1 MAYQKPADI
10 DGYVTQMAKADMRV
24 KAQLAED
31 LVLYLSDSEN
41 SIECTDLGLLIDGLI
56 PWMTGSHHK
65 IAQRALEAFT
75 ELIVRLGHDF
85 NAYTSTILPH
95 VIDRLGDSRDTVRE
109 KAQLLLH
116 KLMECRVVLP
126 QSLLDKLNVCFK
138 HKNSKVREE
147 FLQTI
152 VSTLNEYGTQSLTV
166 KVYIPPIVSLL
177 GDPSP
182 TVRDAA
188 IQTLV
193 EIYKHVGDKLRTDLK
208 KREVPPTKVA
218 VLEQKFDEARND
230 GLLLPSALLVPVSA
244 GGGAHDELDRAA
256 VVERPTRLVKRT
268 PSAATPRKP
277 LFESGLQAG
286 SGDLMLAAGAVS
298 VDVFEASFE
307 SVPQL
312 TIFSQRDMDD
322 HMKSINTLIGDKNVD
337 WEKRVDALKKIRSL
351 LLINIQG
358 SPTFVQ
364 QLKDLSIAFL
374 DILKELRSQVIRE
387 ACITLAY
394 MSKVLKSRLDQFTIY
409 ILQELINLIQ
419 NSAKVI
425 SSSGTLALKYV
436 IRYTHAPKIIPIV
449 TQNLMLSKS
458 KDIRSSLSELLM
470 LLFEEWPTKAL
481 EKHNSLLREAL
492 RKGIGDAD
500 NDARRHSRCAFWIF
514 RRHFPELADN
524 LYGSLDISTQRAL
537 ERERDNLG
545 TNGTNS
551 MSVSLRG
558 SNSSLNSVSGGVIK
572 RRQSSGLRSPATAQ
586 PPAVHATSVST
597 ENLTTVP
604 GTASGSS
611 SSSSRLQRAPSL
623 PRTYNRSNRSGIPVA
638 TTPRDSN
645 PPPQQQQQQLQPLF
659 RAGAAAGGF
668 RSVSAVD
675 TAAAQRARARAQY
688 STLARMKVT
697 SGTASLQGHYAQQ
710 ARAKKTPTSAS
721 ASSAANTVTPQQ
733 PPTPER
739 KIRSRAGVSQSQP
752 TSRSTS
758 PSSKMRDLYGGVT
771 SIYRQTTGTVP
782 KKAQSGIPRS
792 LANSRETSPTR
803 SQTQFGS
810 LRRHAYGTNSPRRP
824 PLNPG
829 RPVLAQKILQ
839 QSREA
844 ESALADA
851 LSPGDEADLA
861 CADFARLGLHRKISR
876 DESDESEASSVC
888 SERSYDSYRRGND
901 SFSWNGSRTR
911 LDSSRPAIEDIE
923 TIIQFCASSHWSE
936 RKDGLVS
943 LTQYLSEGK
952 MLTQH
957 QLQCVLDL
965 FRKMF
970 MDPHIKV
977 YALFLDTVNEL
988 ILSHSA
994 DLHDWLFILLTR
1006 LFNKLGTD
1014 LLGSMNGKIWKTLQL
1029 IYEYFPFDLQLQCVF
1044 RILVDNAQTPN
1055 VKTRQATLRFLT
1067 QLVMNYCT
1075 GPQFVVH
1082 PQNQQVMN
1090 LAIQKIIQTSLD
1102 QKSIELKSQARQC
1115 IIALYNCNPSQMTMT
1130 LGNLPKQ
1137 YQDTARAYI
1146 QHNMRRSASGND
1158 SPSSPLSSSSPKPLL
1173 SPQQGPYSL
1182 QNIASPRS
1190 RQASVEVP
1198 AESMNTEEV
1207 YKNLRK
1213 TTAEIQNYSFETKL
1227 DMNGK
1232 DSGIGSQIGDRD
1244 PHNNNVMLQSMT
1256 VLETGGG
1263 VGGLGIYGLPSNGIN
1278 GHIVGGF
1285 GGLEKDDSC
1294 NGSKTQSATTT
1305 ESNTP
1310 ENTVRL
1316 DGMDLAHKTIAQQ
1329 QQQQQQQPRFNLAEN
1344 GEVVLD
1350 KGVKENDVIKAAI
1363 LLSHE
1368 SAPEVTK
1375 QVLENLQTCI
1385 KYGSC
1390 ELPIKNFKAIMKMLL
1405 HLMESQNN
1413 DVLIAA
1419 LHTLGRI
1426 VRSGN
1431 MKACWSKFLELI
1443 LLKIIDCYKISKEVS
1458 REIDIIVV
1466 KIADVLPLD
1475 VSVNILNPVIAT
1487 GEFPANLCALKILT
1501 ELTHKQ
1507 GKGLTDNH
1515 LDSIMPNVAR
1525 LADDSQSMVRKAA
1538 VFCIV
1543 KLYVVMGEDKVKPKF
1558 SLLNASKIRLLNV
1571 YIAKSQGNGGGSGG
1585 GGNSRTGGS
1594 SATTTT
1600 AMS

>member
-56 PWMTGSHHK
+56 PWMTGSHYK

-116 KLMECRVVLP
+116 KLMECRVVQP
-126 QSLLDKLNVCFK
+126 QTLLDKLNICFK
-138 HKNSKVREE
+138 HKNGKVREE

-152 VSTLNEYGTQSLTV
+152 VSTLNEYGTQSLSV

-182 TVRDAA
+182 SVRDAA

-193 EIYKHVGDKLRTDLK
+193 EIYKHVGDKLRIDLK
-208 KREVPPTKVA
+208 KRDVPPTKVA
-218 VLEQKFDEARND
+218 TLEQKFDEARND
-230 GLLLPSALLVPVSA
+230 GLLLPSALTA
-244 GGGAHDELDRAA
+244 ATGGIGGGGHDELDRAP

-268 PSAATPRKP
+268 PSATPRKP
-277 LFESGLQAG
+277 LYETQPQGSSG
-286 SGDLMLAAGAVS
+286 GDAMLAAGSVS
-298 VDVFEASFE
+298 VEVFEASFE
-307 SVPQL
+307 NVPQL
-312 TIFSQRDMDD
+312 TIFSQRDMDE

-351 LLINIQG
+351 LILNVQA
-358 SPTFVQ
+358 SPSFVQ

-425 SSSGTLALKYV
+425 SSSGTLALKFV
-436 IRYTHAPKIIPIV
+436 LRYTHAPKIIPIL

-458 KDIRSSLSELLM
+458 KDIRSTLCEMLI

-492 RKGIGDAD
+492 KKGIGDAD
-500 NDARRHSRCAFWIF
+500 NDARRHSRCAFWLF
-514 RRHFPELADN
+514 RRHFPELADS

-545 TNGTNS
+545 SNGTAS

-558 SNSSLNSVSGGVIK
+558 SNSSLNSVSGGVIM
-572 RRQSSGLRSPATAQ
+572 
-586 PPAVHATSVST
+586 
-597 ENLTTVP
+597 
-604 GTASGSS
+604 
-611 SSSSRLQRAPSL
+611 
-623 PRTYNRSNRSGIPVA
+623 
-638 TTPRDSN
+638 
-645 PPPQQQQQQLQPLF
+645 
-659 RAGAAAGGF
+659 GAAAGGF

-710 ARAKKTPTSAS
+710 ARAKKTPTSAT
-721 ASSAANTVTPQQ
+721 AAYTATPQQ

-758 PSSKMRDLYGGVT
+758 PSSKMRDMYGGVT
-771 SIYRQTTGTVP
+771 SLYRQTGTVP
-782 KKAQSGIPRS
+782 KKPQSGIPRS

-803 SQTQFGS
+803 THTQFGS
-810 LRRHAYGTNSPRRP
+810 LRRHAYGTSSPRRP

-844 ESALADA
+844 ENALADA
-851 LSPGDEADLA
+851 LSPGDEADMT
-861 CADFARLGLHRKISR
+861 CTDFARLGIHRKISR

-911 LDSSRPAIEDIE
+911 LDSSRTVIDDIE

-936 RKDGLVS
+936 RKDGLIN
-943 LTQYLSEGK
+943 LTQYLGDGK

-988 ILSHSA
+988 ILSHSN

-1029 IYEYFPFDLQLQCVF
+1029 IYEYFPPDLQLQCVF

-1067 QLVMNYCT
+1067 QLALNYCT
-1075 GPQFVVH
+1075 ASQFVVQ

-1102 QKSIELKSQARQC
+1102 QKSMELKSQARQC
-1115 IIALYNCNPSQMTMT
+1115 IVALYNCNPSQMTLT

-1137 YQDTARAYI
+1137 YQDTARAFI
-1146 QHNMRRSASGND
+1146 QHNMRRSVSGND

-1198 AESMNTEEV
+1198 TESMNTEEV

-1213 TTAEIQNYSFETKL
+1213 TTAEIQNYSFESKL
-1227 DMNGK
+1227 DRDTNSK
-1232 DSGIGSQIGDRD
+1232 DSGISQMGET
-1244 PHNNNVMLQSMT
+1244 HMMQSMT
-1256 VLETGGG
+1256 VLETGMG
-1263 VGGLGIYGLPSNGIN
+1263 GIYGLSSNGIHN
-1278 GHIVGGF
+1278 GHIGIGL
-1285 GGLEKDDSC
+1285 GSLEKDDSC

-1316 DGMDLAHKTIAQQ
+1316 DGMEMAHKTIVQQ
-1329 QQQQQQQPRFNLAEN
+1329 QQQQQQRHQSYSFAEN
-1344 GEVVLD
+1344 GELILE

-1363 LLSHE
+1363 VLTHE
-1368 SAPEVTK
+1368 SAPDVTK

-1385 KYGSC
+1385 KHGSC
-1390 ELPIKNFKAIMKMLL
+1390 DLPIKNFKAIMKMLL

-1413 DVLIAA
+1413 DVLIAS

-1426 VRSGN
+1426 VRSAD

-1458 REIDIIVV
+1458 REIDTIVV
-1466 KIADVLPLD
+1466 KIAGVLPLD
-1475 VSVNILNPVIAT
+1475 ISINILNPVIAT

-1501 ELTHKQ
+1501 ELTQKQ
-1507 GKGLTDNH
+1507 GKDLTDNH
-1515 LDSIMPNVAR
+1515 LDSIMPNVVR

-1543 KLYVVMGEDKVKPKF
+1543 KLYIVMGEEKVKPKF

-1571 YIAKSQGNGGGSGG
+1571 YIAKALGAGGGGGGSSKG
-1585 GGNSRTGGS
+1585 TGGS
-1594 SATTTT
+1594 SGTVTTT

>member
-1 MAYQKPADI
+1 MAYQKPVDI

-75 ELIVRLGHDF
+75 ELIVRLGQDF

-116 KLMECRVVLP
+116 KLMECRVVVP
-126 QSLLDKLNVCFK
+126 QSLLDKLSICFK
-138 HKNSKVREE
+138 HKNAKVREE

-152 VSTLNEYGTQSLTV
+152 VSTLNEYGTQSLSV
-166 KVYIPPIVSLL
+166 KTYIQPIVSLL
-177 GDPSP
+177 GDPAP

-193 EIYKHVGDKLRTDLK
+193 EIYKHVGEKLRVDLK
-208 KREVPPTKVA
+208 KRDVPPTKA
-218 VLEQKFDEARND
+218 AILEQKFDETRND
-230 GLLLPSALLVPVSA
+230 GLLLPSALQA
-244 GGGAHDELDRAA
+244 ATGGGGGGHDELDRSA

-277 LFESGLQAG
+277 LFETQTAG
-286 SGDLMLAAGAVS
+286 SGDLLLAAGAVS
-298 VDVFEASFE
+298 HEVFEASFE
-307 SVPQL
+307 NVPQL
-312 TIFSQRDMDD
+312 TVFSQRDMDE
-322 HMKSINTLIGDKNVD
+322 HVKSINTLIGDKSVD

-351 LLINIQG
+351 LMINVQG
-358 SPTFVQ
+358 SPAFTQ

-394 MSKVLKSRLDQFTIY
+394 MSKVLRSRLDQFTIY

-425 SSSGTLALKYV
+425 SSAGTVALKYV
-436 IRYTHAPKIIPIV
+436 IRYTHAPKIIPIL

-458 KDIRSSLSELLM
+458 KDIRSTLCEMLS
-470 LLFEEWPTKAL
+470 LLFDEWPTKAL
-481 EKHNSLLREAL
+481 EKHSSLLREAL
-492 RKGIGDAD
+492 RKGMTDAD
-500 NDARRHSRCAFWIF
+500 NDARRHSRCAFWSF
-514 RRHFPELADN
+514 RRHFPDLADN
-524 LYGSLDISTQRAL
+524 LYGSLDISTQRTL

-558 SNSSLNSVSGGVIK
+558 SNSSLNSVS
-572 RRQSSGLRSPATAQ
+572 
-586 PPAVHATSVST
+586 
-597 ENLTTVP
+597 
-604 GTASGSS
+604 
-611 SSSSRLQRAPSL
+611 
-623 PRTYNRSNRSGIPVA
+623 
-638 TTPRDSN
+638 
-645 PPPQQQQQQLQPLF
+645 
-659 RAGAAAGGF
+659 AGAAGGF

-688 STLARMKVT
+688 STLARLKVT

-710 ARAKKTPTSAS
+710 ARAKKTPSSAS
-721 ASSAANTVTPQQ
+721 ATSYSASNNTATPQQ

-758 PSSKMRDLYGGVT
+758 PSSKLRDMYSGVT
-771 SIYRQTTGTVP
+771 SIYRQTGTVP

-803 SQTQFGS
+803 SHTQFGS
-810 LRRHAYGTNSPRRP
+810 LRRPAYGTGSPRRP

-844 ESALADA
+844 ENALADA
-851 LSPGDEADLA
+851 LSPGDEHDMP
-861 CADFARLGLHRKISR
+861 CADFARLALHRKISR

-911 LDSSRPAIEDIE
+911 LDSSRQMIDDID
-923 TIIQFCASSHWSE
+923 TIIHFCASSHWSE
-936 RKDGLVS
+936 RKDGLIN

-952 MLTQH
+952 LLTPQ

-988 ILSHSA
+988 ILSHAA
-994 DLHDWLFILLTR
+994 DLQDWLFILLTR

-1014 LLGSMNGKIWKTLQL
+1014 LLGSMHGKIWKTLQL
-1029 IYEYFPFDLQLQCVF
+1029 IYEYFPAELQLQCVF

-1055 VKTRQATLRFLT
+1055 VKTRQATLKFLS
-1067 QLVMNYCT
+1067 QLAGNYCT
-1075 GPQFVVH
+1075 ASQFVVH
-1082 PQNQQVMN
+1082 PQNQQVVN
-1090 LAIQKIIQTSLD
+1090 HAIQKIIQTSLD
-1102 QKSIELKSQARQC
+1102 QKSIELKSQARMC
-1115 IIALYNCNPSQMTMT
+1115 IVALYNCNPSQMTMT
-1130 LGNLPKQ
+1130 LANLPKQ
-1137 YQDTARAYI
+1137 FQDTAKAYI
-1146 QHNMRRSASGND
+1146 QQNMRRSNSGND

-1190 RQASVEVP
+1190 RQASVEATA

-1213 TTAEIQNYSFETKL
+1213 TTAEIQNYSFESKL
-1227 DMNGK
+1227 DRDTNSK
-1232 DSGIGSQIGDRD
+1232 DSGISQMGET
-1244 PHNNNVMLQSMT
+1244 HMMQSMT
-1256 VLETGGG
+1256 VLDGVVGHGGM
-1263 VGGLGIYGLPSNGIN
+1263 YGLASNGMN
-1278 GHIVGGF
+1278 GHIGGGM

-1316 DGMDLAHKTIAQQ
+1316 DSMDLAHKTIAQQ
-1329 QQQQQQQPRFNLAEN
+1329 QQQMHSQSSRLSYSVAEN
-1344 GEVVLD
+1344 GELVLD

-1363 LLSHE
+1363 VLTLQ
-1368 SAPEVTK
+1368 SAPETTK
-1375 QVLENLQTCI
+1375 QVLENLQVCI
-1385 KYGSC
+1385 KHGSC

-1413 DVLIAA
+1413 DVLIAS

-1426 VRSGN
+1426 VRSTE
-1431 MKACWSKFLELI
+1431 MKACWSNFLELI

-1458 REIDIIVV
+1458 REIDIIVL
-1466 KIADVLPLD
+1466 KIAGVLPLD
-1475 VSVNILNPVIAT
+1475 ISVNILNPVIAT

-1501 ELTHKQ
+1501 ELTQKQ
-1507 GKGLTDNH
+1507 GTDLTDNH
-1515 LDSIMPNVAR
+1515 LDCIMPNVAR
-1525 LADDSQSMVRKAA
+1525 LADDNQSMVRKAA

-1543 KLYVVMGEDKVKPKF
+1543 KLYIVMGEEKVKPKF

-1571 YIAKSQGNGGGSGG
+1571 YIAKSMGSGSSSSSKG
-1585 GGNSRTGGS
+1585 GPS
-1594 SATTTT
+1594 TT

>member
-56 PWMTGSHHK
+56 PWMTGSHYK

-116 KLMECRVVLP
+116 KLMECRVVQP
-126 QSLLDKLNVCFK
+126 QTLLDKLNICFK
-138 HKNSKVREE
+138 HKNGKVREE

-152 VSTLNEYGTQSLTV
+152 VSTLNEYGTQSLSV

-182 TVRDAA
+182 SVRDAA

-193 EIYKHVGDKLRTDLK
+193 EIYKHVGDKLRIDLK
-208 KREVPPTKVA
+208 KRDVPPTKVA
-218 VLEQKFDEARND
+218 TLEQKFDEARND
-230 GLLLPSALLVPVSA
+230 GLLLPSALTA
-244 GGGAHDELDRAA
+244 TATGGGGGHDELDRAP

-268 PSAATPRKP
+268 PSATPRKP
-277 LFESGLQAG
+277 LYETTQPQGSSG
-286 SGDLMLAAGAVS
+286 GDAMLAAGSVS
-298 VDVFEASFE
+298 VEVFESSFE
-307 SVPQL
+307 NVPQL
-312 TIFSQRDMDD
+312 TIFSQRDMDE

-351 LLINIQG
+351 LMMNVQA
-358 SPTFVQ
+358 SPSFVQ

-425 SSSGTLALKYV
+425 SSSGTLALKFV
-436 IRYTHAPKIIPIV
+436 LRYTHAPKIIPIL

-458 KDIRSSLSELLM
+458 KDIRSTLCEMLT

-492 RKGIGDAD
+492 KKGIGDAD
-500 NDARRHSRCAFWIF
+500 NDARRHSRCAFWLF
-514 RRHFPELADN
+514 RRHFPELADS

-545 TNGTNS
+545 SNGTAS

-558 SNSSLNSVSGGVIK
+558 SNSSLNSVSGGVI
-572 RRQSSGLRSPATAQ
+572 T
-586 PPAVHATSVST
+586 
-597 ENLTTVP
+597 
-604 GTASGSS
+604 
-611 SSSSRLQRAPSL
+611 
-623 PRTYNRSNRSGIPVA
+623 
-638 TTPRDSN
+638 
-645 PPPQQQQQQLQPLF
+645 
-659 RAGAAAGGF
+659 
-668 RSVSAVD
+668 
-675 TAAAQRARARAQY
+675 
-688 STLARMKVT
+688 
-697 SGTASLQGHYAQQ
+697 
-710 ARAKKTPTSAS
+710 RAKKTPTSAS
-721 ASSAANTVTPQQ
+721 TANTATPQQ

-758 PSSKMRDLYGGVT
+758 PSSKMRDMYGGVT
-771 SIYRQTTGTVP
+771 SLYRQTGTVP
-782 KKAQSGIPRS
+782 KKPQSGIPRS

-803 SQTQFGS
+803 THTQFGS
-810 LRRHAYGTNSPRRP
+810 LRRHAYGTSSPRRP

-844 ESALADA
+844 ENALADA
-851 LSPGDEADLA
+851 LSPGDEADMA
-861 CADFARLGLHRKISR
+861 CTDFARLGIHRKISR

-911 LDSSRPAIEDIE
+911 LDSSRTVIDDIE

-936 RKDGLVS
+936 RKDGLIN
-943 LTQYLSEGK
+943 LTQYLGDGK

-988 ILSHSA
+988 ILSHSN

-1029 IYEYFPFDLQLQCVF
+1029 IYEYFPPDLQLQCVF

-1067 QLVMNYCT
+1067 QLALNYCT
-1075 GPQFVVH
+1075 ASQFVVQ

-1102 QKSIELKSQARQC
+1102 QKSIELKSQARLC
-1115 IIALYNCNPSQMTMT
+1115 IVALYNCNPSQMTLT

-1146 QHNMRRSASGND
+1146 QHNMRRSVSGND

-1198 AESMNTEEV
+1198 TESMNTEEV

-1213 TTAEIQNYSFETKL
+1213 TTAEIQNYSFESKL
-1227 DMNGK
+1227 DRDTNSK
-1232 DSGIGSQIGDRD
+1232 DSGISQMGET
-1244 PHNNNVMLQSMT
+1244 HMMQSMT
-1256 VLETGGG
+1256 VLETGMG
-1263 VGGLGIYGLPSNGIN
+1263 GIYGLSSNGIHN
-1278 GHIVGGF
+1278 GHIGIGL
-1285 GGLEKDDSC
+1285 GSLEKDDSC

-1316 DGMDLAHKTIAQQ
+1316 DGMEMAHKTIVQQ
-1329 QQQQQQQPRFNLAEN
+1329 QQQQQRHQSYSFAEN
-1344 GEVVLD
+1344 GELILE

-1363 LLSHE
+1363 VLTHE
-1368 SAPEVTK
+1368 SAPDVTK

-1385 KYGSC
+1385 KHGSC

-1413 DVLIAA
+1413 DVLIAS

-1426 VRSGN
+1426 VRSAD

-1458 REIDIIVV
+1458 REIDTIVV
-1466 KIADVLPLD
+1466 KIAGVLPLD
-1475 VSVNILNPVIAT
+1475 ISVNILNPVIAT

-1501 ELTHKQ
+1501 ELTQKQ
-1507 GKGLTDNH
+1507 GKDLTDNH
-1515 LDSIMPNVAR
+1515 LDSIMPNVVR

-1543 KLYVVMGEDKVKPKF
+1543 KLYIVMGEEKVKPKF

-1571 YIAKSQGNGGGSGG
+1571 YIAKALGAGGGGGGGSSKG
-1585 GGNSRTGGS
+1585 TGS
-1594 SATTTT
+1594 SGTVTTT

>member
-1 MAYQKPADI
+1 MLCS
-10 DGYVTQMAKADMRV
+10 VCV
-24 KAQLAED
+24 KRAA
-31 LVLYLSDSEN
+31 
-41 SIECTDLGLLIDGLI
+41 LLIVHFPHRSNLPHNELSSKIFVCLTTINPNSSEFLSLGYPLGI
-56 PWMTGSHHK
+56 YKHFLLVELK

-75 ELIVRLGHDF
+75 ELIVRLGQDF

-116 KLMECRVVLP
+116 KLMECRVVVP
-126 QSLLDKLNVCFK
+126 QSLLDKLSVCFK
-138 HKNSKVREE
+138 HKNAKVREE

-152 VSTLNEYGTQSLTV
+152 VSTLNEYGTQSLSV
-166 KVYIPPIVSLL
+166 KMYIPPIVSLL
-177 GDPSP
+177 GDPAP

-193 EIYKHVGDKLRTDLK
+193 EIYKHVGDKLRVDLK
-208 KREVPPTKVA
+208 KREVPPTKMA
-218 VLEQKFDEARND
+218 ILEQKFDETRND
-230 GLLLPSALLVPVSA
+230 GLLLPSALQAAPTAA
-244 GGGAHDELDRAA
+244 GGGGHDELDRAA

-268 PSAATPRKP
+268 PSATPRKP
-277 LFESGLQAG
+277 LFETQTAG
-286 SGDLMLAAGAVS
+286 SGDLLLAAGAVS
-298 VDVFEASFE
+298 AEVFEASFE
-307 SVPQL
+307 NVPQL
-312 TIFSQRDMDD
+312 TIFSQRDMDE
-322 HMKSINTLIGDKNVD
+322 HMKSINTLIGDNRVD
-337 WEKRVDALKKIRSL
+337 WEKRVEALKKIRSL
-351 LLINIQG
+351 LMINVQG
-358 SPTFVQ
+358 SPAFVQ

-394 MSKVLKSRLDQFTIY
+394 MSKVLRNRLDQFTIY

-425 SSSGTLALKYV
+425 SSAGTIALKYV
-436 IRYTHAPKIIPIV
+436 IRYTHAPKIIPIL

-458 KDIRSSLSELLM
+458 KDIRSTLCEMLG
-470 LLFEEWPTKAL
+470 LLFEEWPTKTL

-492 RKGIGDAD
+492 RKGMVDAD
-500 NDARRHSRCAFWIF
+500 NDARRHSRCAFWSF
-514 RRHFPELADN
+514 RRHFPDLADN

-545 TNGTNS
+545 TN
-551 MSVSLRG
+551 
-558 SNSSLNSVSGGVIK
+558 
-572 RRQSSGLRSPATAQ
+572 
-586 PPAVHATSVST
+586 
-597 ENLTTVP
+597 
-604 GTASGSS
+604 
-611 SSSSRLQRAPSL
+611 
-623 PRTYNRSNRSGIPVA
+623 
-638 TTPRDSN
+638 
-645 PPPQQQQQQLQPLF
+645 
-659 RAGAAAGGF
+659 AGAAGGF

-688 STLARMKVT
+688 STLARLKVT

-710 ARAKKTPTSAS
+710 ARAKKTPSSAS
-721 ASSAANTVTPQQ
+721 ATSSSASNTATPQQ

-758 PSSKMRDLYGGVT
+758 PSSKLRDMYSGVT
-771 SIYRQTTGTVP
+771 SIYRQTGTVP

-803 SQTQFGS
+803 THTQFGS
-810 LRRHAYGTNSPRRP
+810 LRRTAYGTSSPRRP

-844 ESALADA
+844 ENALADA
-851 LSPGDEADLA
+851 LSPGDEHDMP
-861 CADFARLGLHRKISR
+861 CSDFARLALHRKISR

-911 LDSSRPAIEDIE
+911 LDSSRQVIDDID

-936 RKDGLVS
+936 RKDGLIN

-952 MLTQH
+952 MLTQQ

-988 ILSHSA
+988 ILSHSN
-994 DLHDWLFILLTR
+994 DLQDWLFILLTR

-1014 LLGSMNGKIWKTLQL
+1014 LLGSMHGKIWKTLQL
-1029 IYEYFPFDLQLQCVF
+1029 IYEYFPADLQLQCVF

-1055 VKTRQATLRFLT
+1055 VKTRQATLKFLS
-1067 QLVMNYCT
+1067 QLATSYCT
-1075 GPQFVVH
+1075 ASQFVVH
-1082 PQNQQVMN
+1082 PQNQQVVN

-1102 QKSIELKSQARQC
+1102 QKSIELKSQARMC
-1115 IIALYNCNPSQMTMT
+1115 IVALYNCNPSQMTMA
-1130 LGNLPKQ
+1130 LANLPKQ
-1137 YQDTARAYI
+1137 YQDTAKIYI
-1146 QHNMRRSASGND
+1146 QQNMRRSTSGND

-1190 RQASVEVP
+1190 RQASVEAA

-1213 TTAEIQNYSFETKL
+1213 TTAEIQNYSFESKL
-1227 DMNGK
+1227 DRDANSK
-1232 DSGIGSQIGDRD
+1232 DSGISQMGET
-1244 PHNNNVMLQSMT
+1244 HMMQSMT
-1256 VLETGGG
+1256 VLDG
-1263 VGGLGIYGLPSNGIN
+1263 VGGHGVYGLASNGMN
-1278 GHIVGGF
+1278 GHIGGGL

-1329 QQQQQQQPRFNLAEN
+1329 QQMLQQQRHQSYSRAEN
-1344 GEVVLD
+1344 GELILD

-1363 LLSHE
+1363 VLTLQ
-1368 SAPEVTK
+1368 SAPETTK
-1375 QVLENLQTCI
+1375 QVLENLQICI
-1385 KYGSC
+1385 KHGSC
-1390 ELPIKNFKAIMKMLL
+1390 DLPIKNFKAIMKMLL

-1413 DVLIAA
+1413 DVLIAS

-1426 VRSGN
+1426 VRSTE
-1431 MKACWSKFLELI
+1431 MKACWSNFLELI

-1466 KIADVLPLD
+1466 KIAGILPLD
-1475 VSVNILNPVIAT
+1475 ISVNILNPVIAT

-1501 ELTHKQ
+1501 ELTQKQ
-1507 GKGLTDNH
+1507 GKDLTDNH
-1515 LDSIMPNVAR
+1515 LDCIMPNVAR

-1543 KLYVVMGEDKVKPKF
+1543 KLYIVMGEEKVKPKF

-1571 YIAKSQGNGGGSGG
+1571 YIAKSMGSG
-1585 GGNSRTGGS
+1585 SSSSSKGGS
-1594 SATTTT
+1594 STT

>member
-56 PWMTGSHHK
+56 PWMTGSHYK

-116 KLMECRVVLP
+116 KLMECRVVQP
-126 QSLLDKLNVCFK
+126 QTLLDKLNICFK
-138 HKNSKVREE
+138 HKNGKVREE

-152 VSTLNEYGTQSLTV
+152 VSTLNEYGTQSLSV

-182 TVRDAA
+182 SVRDAA

-193 EIYKHVGDKLRTDLK
+193 EIYKHVGDKLRIDLK
-208 KREVPPTKVA
+208 KRDVPPTKVA
-218 VLEQKFDEARND
+218 TLEQKFDEARND
-230 GLLLPSALLVPVSA
+230 GLLLPSALTA
-244 GGGAHDELDRAA
+244 ATGGIGHDELDRAP

-268 PSAATPRKP
+268 PSATPRKP
-277 LFESGLQAG
+277 LYETQPQGSSG
-286 SGDLMLAAGAVS
+286 GDAMLAAGSVS
-298 VDVFEASFE
+298 VEVFEASFE
-307 SVPQL
+307 NVPQL
-312 TIFSQRDMDD
+312 TIFSQRDMDE

-351 LLINIQG
+351 LIMNVQA
-358 SPTFVQ
+358 SPSFVQ

-425 SSSGTLALKYV
+425 SSSGTLALKFV
-436 IRYTHAPKIIPIV
+436 LRYTHAPKIIPIL

-458 KDIRSSLSELLM
+458 KDIRSTLCEMLM

-492 RKGIGDAD
+492 KKGIGDAD
-500 NDARRHSRCAFWIF
+500 NDARRHSRCAFWLF
-514 RRHFPELADN
+514 RRHFPELADS

-545 TNGTNS
+545 
-551 MSVSLRG
+551 
-558 SNSSLNSVSGGVIK
+558 SNVG
-572 RRQSSGLRSPATAQ
+572 AT
-586 PPAVHATSVST
+586 
-597 ENLTTVP
+597 
-604 GTASGSS
+604 
-611 SSSSRLQRAPSL
+611 
-623 PRTYNRSNRSGIPVA
+623 
-638 TTPRDSN
+638 
-645 PPPQQQQQQLQPLF
+645 
-659 RAGAAAGGF
+659 AGGF

-710 ARAKKTPTSAS
+710 ARAKKTPTSAT
-721 ASSAANTVTPQQ
+721 AVNTATPQQ

-758 PSSKMRDLYGGVT
+758 PSSKMRDMYGGVT
-771 SIYRQTTGTVP
+771 SLYRQTGTVP
-782 KKAQSGIPRS
+782 KKPQSGIPRS

-803 SQTQFGS
+803 THTQFGS
-810 LRRHAYGTNSPRRP
+810 LRRHAYGTSSPRRP

-844 ESALADA
+844 ENALADA
-851 LSPGDEADLA
+851 LSPGDEADMA
-861 CADFARLGLHRKISR
+861 CTDFARLGIHRKISR

-911 LDSSRPAIEDIE
+911 LDSSRTVIDDID

-936 RKDGLVS
+936 RKDGLMN
-943 LTQYLSEGK
+943 LTQYLGDGK

-988 ILSHSA
+988 ILSHSN

-1029 IYEYFPFDLQLQCVF
+1029 IYEYFPPDLQLQCVF

-1067 QLVMNYCT
+1067 QLALNYCT
-1075 GPQFVVH
+1075 ASQFVVQ

-1102 QKSIELKSQARQC
+1102 QKSIELKSQARLC
-1115 IIALYNCNPSQMTMT
+1115 IVALYNCNPSQMTLT

-1146 QHNMRRSASGND
+1146 QHNMRRSVSGND

-1198 AESMNTEEV
+1198 TESMNTEEV

-1213 TTAEIQNYSFETKL
+1213 TTAEIQNYSFESKL
-1227 DMNGK
+1227 DRDTNSK
-1232 DSGIGSQIGDRD
+1232 DSGISQMGET
-1244 PHNNNVMLQSMT
+1244 HMMQSMT
-1256 VLETGGG
+1256 VLETGMG
-1263 VGGLGIYGLPSNGIN
+1263 GIYGLSSNGIHN
-1278 GHIVGGF
+1278 GHIGIGL
-1285 GGLEKDDSC
+1285 GSLEKDDSC

-1316 DGMDLAHKTIAQQ
+1316 DGMEMAHKTIVQQ
-1329 QQQQQQQPRFNLAEN
+1329 QQQQQRHQSYSFAEN
-1344 GEVVLD
+1344 GELILE

-1363 LLSHE
+1363 VLTHE
-1368 SAPEVTK
+1368 SAPDVTK

-1385 KYGSC
+1385 KHGSC

-1413 DVLIAA
+1413 DVLIAS

-1426 VRSGN
+1426 VRSAD

-1458 REIDIIVV
+1458 REIDTIVV
-1466 KIADVLPLD
+1466 KIAGVLPLD
-1475 VSVNILNPVIAT
+1475 ISVNILNPVIAT

-1501 ELTHKQ
+1501 ELTQKQ
-1507 GKGLTDNH
+1507 GKDLTDNH
-1515 LDSIMPNVAR
+1515 LDSIMPNVVR

-1543 KLYVVMGEDKVKPKF
+1543 KLYIVMGEEKVKPKF

-1571 YIAKSQGNGGGSGG
+1571 YIAKALGAGGGGGGGGSSKG
-1585 GGNSRTGGS
+1585 TGS
-1594 SATTTT
+1594 SGTVTTT

>member
-1 MAYQKPADI
+1 MAYQKPIDI

-75 ELIVRLGHDF
+75 ELIVRLGQDF

-116 KLMECRVVLP
+116 KLMECRVVVP
-126 QSLLDKLNVCFK
+126 QSLLDKLSVCFK
-138 HKNSKVREE
+138 HKNAKVREE

-152 VSTLNEYGTQSLTV
+152 VSTLNEYGTQSLSV
-166 KVYIPPIVSLL
+166 KMYIPPIVSLL
-177 GDPSP
+177 GDPAP

-193 EIYKHVGDKLRTDLK
+193 EIYKHVGDKLRVDLK
-208 KREVPPTKVA
+208 KREVPPTKMA
-218 VLEQKFDEARND
+218 ILEQKFDETRND
-230 GLLLPSALLVPVSA
+230 GLLLPSALQAAPSAA
-244 GGGAHDELDRAA
+244 GGGGHDELDRAA

-268 PSAATPRKP
+268 PSATPRKP
-277 LFESGLQAG
+277 LFETQTAG
-286 SGDLMLAAGAVS
+286 SGDLLLAAGAVS
-298 VDVFEASFE
+298 AEVFEASFE
-307 SVPQL
+307 NVPQL
-312 TIFSQRDMDD
+312 TIFSQRDMDE
-322 HMKSINTLIGDKNVD
+322 HMKSINTLIGDNRVD
-337 WEKRVDALKKIRSL
+337 WEKRVEALKKIRSL
-351 LLINIQG
+351 LMINVQG
-358 SPTFVQ
+358 SPAFVQ

-394 MSKVLKSRLDQFTIY
+394 MSKVLRNRLDQFTIY

-425 SSSGTLALKYV
+425 SSAGTIALKYV
-436 IRYTHAPKIIPIV
+436 IRYTHAPKIIPIL

-458 KDIRSSLSELLM
+458 KDIRSSLSEMLG
-470 LLFEEWPTKAL
+470 LLFEEWPTKTL

-492 RKGIGDAD
+492 RKGMADAD
-500 NDARRHSRCAFWIF
+500 NDARRHSRCAFWSF
-514 RRHFPELADN
+514 RRHFPDLADN

-558 SNSSLNSVSGGVIK
+558 SNSSLNSVSGGVIT
-572 RRQSSGLRSPATAQ
+572 G
-586 PPAVHATSVST
+586 
-597 ENLTTVP
+597 
-604 GTASGSS
+604 
-611 SSSSRLQRAPSL
+611 
-623 PRTYNRSNRSGIPVA
+623 
-638 TTPRDSN
+638 
-645 PPPQQQQQQLQPLF
+645 
-659 RAGAAAGGF
+659 AAGGF

-688 STLARMKVT
+688 STLARLKVT

-710 ARAKKTPTSAS
+710 ARAKKTPSSAS
-721 ASSAANTVTPQQ
+721 ATSSSASNTATPQQ

-758 PSSKMRDLYGGVT
+758 PSSKLRDMYSGVT
-771 SIYRQTTGTVP
+771 SIYRQTGTVP

-803 SQTQFGS
+803 SHTQFGS
-810 LRRHAYGTNSPRRP
+810 LRRPAYGTSSPRRP

-844 ESALADA
+844 ENALADA
-851 LSPGDEADLA
+851 LSPGDEHDMP
-861 CADFARLGLHRKISR
+861 CSDFARLALHRKISR

-911 LDSSRPAIEDIE
+911 LDSSRQVIDDID

-936 RKDGLVS
+936 RKDGLIN

-952 MLTQH
+952 MLTQQ

-988 ILSHSA
+988 ILSHSN
-994 DLHDWLFILLTR
+994 DLQDWLFILLTR

-1014 LLGSMNGKIWKTLQL
+1014 LLGSMHGKIWKTLQL
-1029 IYEYFPFDLQLQCVF
+1029 IYEYFPADLQLQCVF

-1055 VKTRQATLRFLT
+1055 VKTRQATLKFLS
-1067 QLVMNYCT
+1067 QLATSYCT
-1075 GPQFVVH
+1075 ASQFVVH
-1082 PQNQQVMN
+1082 PQNQQVVN

-1102 QKSIELKSQARQC
+1102 QKSIELKSQARMC
-1115 IIALYNCNPSQMTMT
+1115 IVALYNCNPSQMTMT
-1130 LGNLPKQ
+1130 LANLPKQ
-1137 YQDTARAYI
+1137 YQDTAKIYI
-1146 QHNMRRSASGND
+1146 QQNMRRSTSGND

-1190 RQASVEVP
+1190 RQASVEAA

-1213 TTAEIQNYSFETKL
+1213 TTAEIQNYSFESKL
-1227 DMNGK
+1227 DRDANSK
-1232 DSGIGSQIGDRD
+1232 DSGISQMGET
-1244 PHNNNVMLQSMT
+1244 HMMQSMT
-1256 VLETGGG
+1256 VLDG
-1263 VGGLGIYGLPSNGIN
+1263 VGGHGVYGLASNGMN
-1278 GHIVGGF
+1278 GHIGGGL

-1329 QQQQQQQPRFNLAEN
+1329 QQMLQQQRHQSYSRAEN
-1344 GEVVLD
+1344 GELILD

-1363 LLSHE
+1363 VLTLQ
-1368 SAPEVTK
+1368 SAPETTK
-1375 QVLENLQTCI
+1375 QVLENLQICI
-1385 KYGSC
+1385 KHGSC
-1390 ELPIKNFKAIMKMLL
+1390 DLPIKNFKAIMKMLL

-1413 DVLIAA
+1413 DVLIAS

-1426 VRSGN
+1426 VRSTE
-1431 MKACWSKFLELI
+1431 MKACWSNFLELI

-1466 KIADVLPLD
+1466 KIAGILPLD
-1475 VSVNILNPVIAT
+1475 ISVNILNPVIAT

-1501 ELTHKQ
+1501 ELTQKQ
-1507 GKGLTDNH
+1507 GKDLTDNH
-1515 LDSIMPNVAR
+1515 LDCIMPNVAR

-1543 KLYVVMGEDKVKPKF
+1543 KLYIVMGEEKVKPKF

-1571 YIAKSQGNGGGSGG
+1571 YIAKSMGSG
-1585 GGNSRTGGS
+1585 SSSSSKGGS
-1594 SATTTT
+1594 STT

>member
-56 PWMTGSHHK
+56 PWMTGSHYK

-116 KLMECRVVLP
+116 KLMECRVVQP
-126 QSLLDKLNVCFK
+126 QTLLDKLNICFK
-138 HKNSKVREE
+138 HKNGKVREE

-152 VSTLNEYGTQSLTV
+152 VSTLNEYGTQSLSV

-182 TVRDAA
+182 SVRDAA

-193 EIYKHVGDKLRTDLK
+193 EIYKHVGDKLRIDLK
-208 KREVPPTKVA
+208 KRDVPPTKVA
-218 VLEQKFDEARND
+218 TLEQKFDEARND
-230 GLLLPSALLVPVSA
+230 GLLLPSALTAAATATGV
-244 GGGAHDELDRAA
+244 GNDELDRAP

-268 PSAATPRKP
+268 PSATPRKP
-277 LFESGLQAG
+277 LYETQPAG
-286 SGDLMLAAGAVS
+286 SSGSGGDAMLAAGSVS
-298 VDVFEASFE
+298 VEVFEASFE
-307 SVPQL
+307 NVPQL
-312 TIFSQRDMDD
+312 TIFSQRDMDE

-351 LLINIQG
+351 LIMNVQA
-358 SPTFVQ
+358 SPSFVQ

-425 SSSGTLALKYV
+425 SSSGTLALKFV
-436 IRYTHAPKIIPIV
+436 LRYTHAPKIIPIL

-458 KDIRSSLSELLM
+458 KDIRSTLCEMLM

-492 RKGIGDAD
+492 KKGIGDAD
-500 NDARRHSRCAFWIF
+500 NDARRHSRCAFWLF
-514 RRHFPELADN
+514 RRHFPELADS

-545 TNGTNS
+545 SNGTAS

-572 RRQSSGLRSPATAQ
+572 RRQSSGLRSPAAAQ
-586 PPAVHATSVST
+586 PPV
-597 ENLTTVP
+597 
-604 GTASGSS
+604 
-611 SSSSRLQRAPSL
+611 
-623 PRTYNRSNRSGIPVA
+623 
-638 TTPRDSN
+638 
-645 PPPQQQQQQLQPLF
+645 
-659 RAGAAAGGF
+659 GAAAGGF

-688 STLARMKVT
+688 STLARLKVT

-710 ARAKKTPTSAS
+710 ARAKKTPTSAT
-721 ASSAANTVTPQQ
+721 AANNTTTTPQQ

-758 PSSKMRDLYGGVT
+758 PSSKMRDMYGGVT
-771 SIYRQTTGTVP
+771 SLYRQTGTVP
-782 KKAQSGIPRS
+782 KKPQSGIPRS

-803 SQTQFGS
+803 THTQFGS
-810 LRRHAYGTNSPRRP
+810 LRRHAYGTSSPRRP

-844 ESALADA
+844 ENALADA
-851 LSPGDEADLA
+851 LSPGDETDMTCTDFTRLA
-861 CADFARLGLHRKISR
+861 IHRKISR

-911 LDSSRPAIEDIE
+911 LDSSRTVIDDIE

-936 RKDGLVS
+936 RKDGLIN
-943 LTQYLSEGK
+943 LTQYLGDGK

-988 ILSHSA
+988 ILSHSN

-1029 IYEYFPFDLQLQCVF
+1029 IYEYFPPDLQLQCVF

-1067 QLVMNYCT
+1067 QLALNYCT
-1075 GPQFVVH
+1075 ASQFVVQ

-1102 QKSIELKSQARQC
+1102 QKSIELKSQARLC
-1115 IIALYNCNPSQMTMT
+1115 IVALYNCNPSQMTLT

-1146 QHNMRRSASGND
+1146 QHNMRRSVSGND

-1198 AESMNTEEV
+1198 TESMNTEEV

-1213 TTAEIQNYSFETKL
+1213 TTAEIQNYSFESKL
-1227 DMNGK
+1227 DRDTNSK
-1232 DSGIGSQIGDRD
+1232 DSGISQMGET
-1244 PHNNNVMLQSMT
+1244 HMMQSMT
-1256 VLETGGG
+1256 VLETGMG
-1263 VGGLGIYGLPSNGIN
+1263 GIYGLSSNGIHN
-1278 GHIVGGF
+1278 GHIGIGL
-1285 GGLEKDDSC
+1285 GSLEKDDSC

-1316 DGMDLAHKTIAQQ
+1316 DGMEMAHKTIVQQ
-1329 QQQQQQQPRFNLAEN
+1329 QQQQQQQQRHQSYSFAEN
-1344 GEVVLD
+1344 GELILE

-1363 LLSHE
+1363 VLTHE
-1368 SAPEVTK
+1368 SAPDVTK

-1413 DVLIAA
+1413 DVLIAS
-1419 LHTLGRI
+1419 LQTLGRI
-1426 VRSGN
+1426 VRSAD

-1458 REIDIIVV
+1458 REIDTIVV
-1466 KIADVLPLD
+1466 KIAGVLPLD
-1475 VSVNILNPVIAT
+1475 ISVNILNPVIAT

-1501 ELTHKQ
+1501 ELTQKQ
-1507 GKGLTDNH
+1507 GKDLTDNH
-1515 LDSIMPNVAR
+1515 LDSIMPNVVR
-1525 LADDSQSMVRKAA
+1525 LTDDSQSMVRKAA

-1543 KLYVVMGEDKVKPKF
+1543 KLYIVMGEEKVKPKF

-1571 YIAKSQGNGGGSGG
+1571 YIAKALGAGGGGGGGSSKG
-1585 GGNSRTGGS
+1585 TGS
-1594 SATTTT
+1594 SGTVSTT

>member
-1 MAYQKPADI
+1 MAYQKPIDI

-75 ELIVRLGHDF
+75 ELIVRLGQDF

-116 KLMECRVVLP
+116 KLMECRVVAP
-126 QSLLDKLNVCFK
+126 QSLLDKLSVCFK
-138 HKNSKVREE
+138 HKNAKVREE

-152 VSTLNEYGTQSLTV
+152 VSTLNEYGTQSLSV
-166 KVYIPPIVSLL
+166 KMYIPPIVILL
-177 GDPSP
+177 GDPAP

-193 EIYKHVGDKLRTDLK
+193 EIYKHVGEKLRFDLK
-208 KREVPPTKVA
+208 KRDVPSTKA
-218 VLEQKFDEARND
+218 TILEQKFDETRND
-230 GLLLPSALLVPVSA
+230 GLLLPSALQAAS
-244 GGGAHDELDRAA
+244 GGGGHDELDRAA

-268 PSAATPRKP
+268 PSATPRKP
-277 LFESGLQAG
+277 LFETQTAG
-286 SGDLMLAAGAVS
+286 SGDLLLAAGAVS
-298 VDVFEASFE
+298 HEVFEASFE
-307 SVPQL
+307 NVPQL
-312 TIFSQRDMDD
+312 TIFSQRDMDE

-351 LLINIQG
+351 LIINVQG
-358 SPTFVQ
+358 SPAFTQ

-394 MSKVLKSRLDQFTIY
+394 MSKVLRSRLDQFVIY

-425 SSSGTLALKYV
+425 SSAGTIALKYV
-436 IRYTHAPKIIPIV
+436 IRYTHAPKIIPIL

-458 KDIRSSLSELLM
+458 KDIRSTLCEMLG
-470 LLFEEWPTKAL
+470 LLFDEWPTKAL
-481 EKHNSLLREAL
+481 EKHSSLLREAL
-492 RKGIGDAD
+492 RKGMVDAD
-500 NDARRHSRCAFWIF
+500 NDARRYSRCAFWSF
-514 RRHFPELADN
+514 RRHFPDLADN
-524 LYGSLDISTQRAL
+524 LYGSLDISTQRTL

-545 TNGTNS
+545 TN
-551 MSVSLRG
+551 
-558 SNSSLNSVSGGVIK
+558 
-572 RRQSSGLRSPATAQ
+572 
-586 PPAVHATSVST
+586 
-597 ENLTTVP
+597 
-604 GTASGSS
+604 
-611 SSSSRLQRAPSL
+611 
-623 PRTYNRSNRSGIPVA
+623 
-638 TTPRDSN
+638 
-645 PPPQQQQQQLQPLF
+645 
-659 RAGAAAGGF
+659 AGAAGGF

-688 STLARMKVT
+688 STLARLKVT

-710 ARAKKTPTSAS
+710 ARAKKTPSSVSATS
-721 ASSAANTVTPQQ
+721 SSVSNATTPQQ

-758 PSSKMRDLYGGVT
+758 PSSKLRDMYSGVT
-771 SIYRQTTGTVP
+771 SLYRQTGTVP
-782 KKAQSGIPRS
+782 KKTQSGIPRS

-803 SQTQFGS
+803 SHTQFGS
-810 LRRHAYGTNSPRRP
+810 LRRPGYGTGSPRRP

-844 ESALADA
+844 ENALADA
-851 LSPGDEADLA
+851 LSPGDEHDMP
-861 CADFARLGLHRKISR
+861 CADFARLALHRKISR

-911 LDSSRPAIEDIE
+911 LDSSRQVIDDID

-936 RKDGLVS
+936 RKDGLIN

-952 MLTQH
+952 MLTQQ

-988 ILSHSA
+988 ILSHSN

-1014 LLGSMNGKIWKTLQL
+1014 LLGSMHGKIWKTLQI
-1029 IYEYFPFDLQLQCVF
+1029 IYEYFPSELQLQCVF

-1055 VKTRQATLRFLT
+1055 VKTRQATLKFLS
-1067 QLVMNYCT
+1067 QLATSYCT
-1075 GPQFVVH
+1075 ASQFVVH
-1082 PQNQQVMN
+1082 PQNQQVVN
-1090 LAIQKIIQTSLD
+1090 HAIQKIIQTSLD
-1102 QKSIELKSQARQC
+1102 QKSIELKSQARMC
-1115 IIALYNCNPSQMTMT
+1115 IVALYNCNPSQMTMA
-1130 LGNLPKQ
+1130 LANLPKQ
-1137 YQDTARAYI
+1137 YQDTAKIYI
-1146 QHNMRRSASGND
+1146 QQNMRRSTSGND

-1182 QNIASPRS
+1182 QNIASKLSITPTGPRS
-1190 RQASVEVP
+1190 RQASVEAA

-1213 TTAEIQNYSFETKL
+1213 TTAEIQNYSFESKL
-1227 DMNGK
+1227 DRDTNSK
-1232 DSGIGSQIGDRD
+1232 DSGISQMGET
-1244 PHNNNVMLQSMT
+1244 HMMQSMT
-1256 VLETGGG
+1256 VLDG
-1263 VGGLGIYGLPSNGIN
+1263 VGHGVYGMASNGMN
-1278 GHIVGGF
+1278 GHIGGGM

-1316 DGMDLAHKTIAQQ
+1316 DSMDLAHKTIAQQ
-1329 QQQQQQQPRFNLAEN
+1329 QQMLQQQRHQSYSCAEN
-1344 GEVVLD
+1344 GELVLD

-1363 LLSHE
+1363 VLTLQ
-1368 SAPEVTK
+1368 SAPETTK
-1375 QVLENLQTCI
+1375 QVLENLQICI
-1385 KYGSC
+1385 KHGSC

-1413 DVLIAA
+1413 DVLIAS

-1426 VRSGN
+1426 VRSTE
-1431 MKACWSKFLELI
+1431 MKACWSNFLELI

-1466 KIADVLPLD
+1466 KIAGVLPLD
-1475 VSVNILNPVIAT
+1475 ISVNILNPVIAT

-1501 ELTHKQ
+1501 ELTQKQ
-1507 GKGLTDNH
+1507 GKDLTDNH
-1515 LDSIMPNVAR
+1515 LDCIMPNVAR

-1543 KLYVVMGEDKVKPKF
+1543 KLYIVMGEEKVKPKF

-1571 YIAKSQGNGGGSGG
+1571 YIAKSMGNGGSSSNKGG
-1585 GGNSRTGGS
+1585 LS
-1594 SATTTT
+1594 TT

>member
-1 MAYQKPADI
+1 MAYQKPSDI

-75 ELIVRLGHDF
+75 ELIVRLGQDF

-126 QSLLDKLNVCFK
+126 QSLLDKLSICFK

-152 VSTLNEYGTQSLTV
+152 VSTLNEYGTQSLSV
-166 KVYIPPIVSLL
+166 KMYIAPIVSLL

-193 EIYKHVGDKLRTDLK
+193 EIYKHVGDKLRVDLK

-218 VLEQKFDEARND
+218 ILEQKFDETRND
-230 GLLLPSALLVPVSA
+230 GLLLPSALTTAATA
-244 GGGAHDELDRAA
+244 GVGHDEHDRAA
-256 VVERPTRLVKRT
+256 VVERPTRLLKRN
-268 PSAATPRKP
+268 PSATPRKP
-277 LFESGLQAG
+277 LFESQAQG
-286 SGDLMLAAGAVS
+286 SGDLLLAAGAVS
-298 VDVFEASFE
+298 YEVFESSFE
-307 SVPQL
+307 NVPQL
-312 TIFSQRDMDD
+312 TIFSQRDMDE
-322 HMKSINTLIGDKNVD
+322 HMKSINMLIGDKNVD
-337 WEKRVDALKKIRSL
+337 WEKRVDALKKIRSML
-351 LLINIQG
+351 MINIQG

-394 MSKVLKSRLDQFTIY
+394 MSKILKTRLDQFVIY

-419 NSAKVI
+419 NSAKII
-425 SSSGTLALKYV
+425 SSAGTIALKYV
-436 IRYTHAPKIIPIV
+436 LRYTHAPKIVPIL

-458 KDIRSSLSELLM
+458 KDIRSTLCEVMS

-481 EKHNSLLREAL
+481 EKHSTLLREAL
-492 RKGIGDAD
+492 RKGLSDAD
-500 NDARRHSRCAFWIF
+500 NDARRHSRCAYWSF
-514 RRHFPELADN
+514 RRHFPDLAEN
-524 LYGSLDISTQRAL
+524 LYASLDVSTQRTL

-558 SNSSLNSVSGGVIK
+558 SNSSLNSVPGGVIK

-586 PPAVHATSVST
+586 PPVSATSVST
-597 ENLTTVP
+597 ENLAAVP
-604 GTASGSS
+604 GTSAGST
-611 SSSSRLQRAPSL
+611 RLQRAPSL
-623 PRTYNRSNRSGIPVA
+623 PRTYNRNRSGIPVA
-638 TTPRDSN
+638 TTPRDQN
-645 PPPQQQQQQLQPLF
+645 PPQQPSQQPAV
-659 RAGAAAGGF
+659 RAAAAGGF

-697 SGTASLQGHYAQQ
+697 SGTASLP
-710 ARAKKTPTSAS
+710 RAKKTPTSAS
-721 ASSAANTVTPQQ
+721 ATTSSSNTVPPPQ

-758 PSSKMRDLYGGVT
+758 PSSKLREMYSGVT
-771 SIYRQTTGTVP
+771 SLYRQTGTVP
-782 KKAQSGIPRS
+782 KKPQSGIPRS

-803 SQTQFGS
+803 TQSQFGS
-810 LRRHAYGTNSPRRP
+810 LRRHAYGTSSPRRP

-844 ESALADA
+844 ENALADA
-851 LSPGDEADLA
+851 LSPADEPDMT
-861 CADFARLGLHRKISR
+861 CNDFARLALHRKISR

-888 SERSYDSYRRGND
+888 SERSYDSYRRGNE

-911 LDSSRPAIEDIE
+911 LDSSRPVIDDIE
-923 TIIQFCASSHWSE
+923 TIIQLCASSHWSE
-936 RKDGLVS
+936 RKDGLVN

-952 MLTQH
+952 MLTFQ

-988 ILSHSA
+988 ILSHST

-1014 LLGSMNGKIWKTLQL
+1014 LLGSMHGKIWKTLQL
-1029 IYEYFPFDLQLQCVF
+1029 IYEYFPADLQLQCVF
-1044 RILVDNAQTPN
+1044 RILVDSVQTPN
-1055 VKTRQATLRFLT
+1055 VKTRQATLKFLA
-1067 QLVMNYCT
+1067 QLATGYCT
-1075 GPQFVVH
+1075 ASQFVVH
-1082 PQNQQVMN
+1082 PQNVQVVN
-1090 LAIQKIIQTSLD
+1090 HAIQKIIQTSLD
-1102 QKSIELKSQARQC
+1102 QKSIELKSQARLC
-1115 IIALYNCNPSQMTMT
+1115 IVALYNCNPSQMTMT
-1130 LGNLPKQ
+1130 LANLPKQ
-1137 YQDTARAYI
+1137 YQDTAKAYI

-1190 RQASVEVP
+1190 RQASVDVA
-1198 AESMNTEEV
+1198 AEAMNTEEV

-1213 TTAEIQNYSFETKL
+1213 TTAEIQNYSFESKL
-1227 DMNGK
+1227 DRDTNSK
-1232 DSGIGSQIGDRD
+1232 DSGISQMGET
-1244 PHNNNVMLQSMT
+1244 HMMQSVT
-1256 VLETGGG
+1256 VLDGGGG
-1263 VGGLGIYGLPSNGIN
+1263 VYGGLPSNGLN
-1278 GHIVGGF
+1278 GHMGG
-1285 GGLEKDDSC
+1285 GLAGLEKDDSC

-1316 DGMDLAHKTIAQQ
+1316 DSMDLAHKTVAQQ
-1329 QQQQQQQPRFNLAEN
+1329 TQMLQRHQSYSFTDN
-1344 GEVVLD
+1344 GELVLD
-1350 KGVKENDVIKAAI
+1350 KGVKEDDIIKAAI
-1363 LLSHE
+1363 VLTLQ
-1368 SAPEVTK
+1368 SAPETTK
-1375 QVLENLQTCI
+1375 QVLENLQVCI
-1385 KYGSC
+1385 KHGSC

-1413 DVLIAA
+1413 DVLTAS

-1426 VRSGN
+1426 VRSAE
-1431 MKACWSKFLELI
+1431 MKTCWSNFLELI

-1458 REIDIIVV
+1458 REIDIIVM
-1466 KIADVLPLD
+1466 KIAGVLPLD
-1475 VSVNILNPVIAT
+1475 ISVNILNPVIAT

-1501 ELTHKQ
+1501 QLTQKR
-1507 GKGLTDNH
+1507 GKDLTDNH

-1525 LADDSQSMVRKAA
+1525 LADDGQSMVRKAA

-1543 KLYVVMGEDKVKPKF
+1543 ELYIVMGEDRVKPKF

-1571 YIAKSQGNGGGSGG
+1571 YIAKQLGGGS
-1585 GGNSRTGGS
+1585 SSSKGGS
-1594 SATTTT
+1594 TTTG
-1600 AMS
+1600 MS

>member
-1 MAYQKPADI
+1 MAYQKPTDI

-75 ELIVRLGHDF
+75 ELIVRLGQDF

-116 KLMECRVVLP
+116 KLMECRVVAP
-126 QSLLDKLNVCFK
+126 QSLLDKLSVCFK
-138 HKNSKVREE
+138 HKNAKVREE

-152 VSTLNEYGTQSLTV
+152 VSTLNEYGTQSLSV
-166 KVYIPPIVSLL
+166 KTYIPPIVSLL
-177 GDPSP
+177 GDPAP

-193 EIYKHVGDKLRTDLK
+193 EIYKHVGEKLRLDLK
-208 KREVPPTKVA
+208 KRDVPPTKA
-218 VLEQKFDEARND
+218 AILEQKFDETRND
-230 GLLLPSALLVPVSA
+230 GLLLPSALQAAV
-244 GGGAHDELDRAA
+244 GGGHDELDRAA

-268 PSAATPRKP
+268 PSATPRKP
-277 LFESGLQAG
+277 LFESQTAG
-286 SGDLMLAAGAVS
+286 SGDLSLAAGAVS
-298 VDVFEASFE
+298 HEVFEASFE
-307 SVPQL
+307 NVPQL
-312 TIFSQRDMDD
+312 TIFSQRDMDE

-351 LLINIQG
+351 LLINVQG
-358 SPTFVQ
+358 SPAFSQ

-394 MSKVLKSRLDQFTIY
+394 MSKVLRSRLDQFVIY

-425 SSSGTLALKYV
+425 SSAGTIALKYV
-436 IRYTHAPKIIPIV
+436 IRYTHAPKIIPIL

-458 KDIRSSLSELLM
+458 KDIRSTLCEMLS
-470 LLFEEWPTKAL
+470 LLFDEWPTKAL
-481 EKHNSLLREAL
+481 EKHSSLLREAL
-492 RKGIGDAD
+492 RKGMVDAD
-500 NDARRHSRCAFWIF
+500 NDARRYSRCAFWSF
-514 RRHFPELADN
+514 RRHFPDLADN
-524 LYGSLDISTQRAL
+524 LYGSLDISTQRTL

-558 SNSSLNSVSGGVIK
+558 SNSSLNSVSGGVIT
-572 RRQSSGLRSPATAQ
+572 G
-586 PPAVHATSVST
+586 
-597 ENLTTVP
+597 
-604 GTASGSS
+604 
-611 SSSSRLQRAPSL
+611 
-623 PRTYNRSNRSGIPVA
+623 
-638 TTPRDSN
+638 
-645 PPPQQQQQQLQPLF
+645 
-659 RAGAAAGGF
+659 AAGGF

-688 STLARMKVT
+688 STLARLKVT

-710 ARAKKTPTSAS
+710 ARAKKTPSSAS
-721 ASSAANTVTPQQ
+721 ATSSASNATTPQQ

-758 PSSKMRDLYGGVT
+758 PSSKLRDMYSGVT
-771 SIYRQTTGTVP
+771 SLYRQTGTVP
-782 KKAQSGIPRS
+782 KKTQSGIPRS

-803 SQTQFGS
+803 SHTQFGS
-810 LRRHAYGTNSPRRP
+810 LRRPAYGTGSPRRP

-844 ESALADA
+844 ENALADA
-851 LSPGDEADLA
+851 LSPGDEHDMP
-861 CADFARLGLHRKISR
+861 CADFARLALHRKISR

-911 LDSSRPAIEDIE
+911 LDSSRQVIDDID

-936 RKDGLVS
+936 RKDGLIN

-952 MLTQH
+952 MLTQQ

-988 ILSHSA
+988 ILSHSN

-1014 LLGSMNGKIWKTLQL
+1014 LLGSMHGKIWKTLQI
-1029 IYEYFPFDLQLQCVF
+1029 IYEYFPSELQLQCVF

-1055 VKTRQATLRFLT
+1055 VKTRQATLKFLS
-1067 QLVMNYCT
+1067 QLATSYCT
-1075 GPQFVVH
+1075 ASQFVVH
-1082 PQNQQVMN
+1082 PQNQQVVN
-1090 LAIQKIIQTSLD
+1090 HAIQKIIQTSLD
-1102 QKSIELKSQARQC
+1102 QKSIELKSQARMC
-1115 IIALYNCNPSQMTMT
+1115 MVALYNCNPSQMTMT
-1130 LGNLPKQ
+1130 LANLPKQ
-1137 YQDTARAYI
+1137 YQDTAKIYI
-1146 QHNMRRSASGND
+1146 QQNMRRSTSGND

-1190 RQASVEVP
+1190 RQASVETA

-1213 TTAEIQNYSFETKL
+1213 TTAEIQNYSFESKL
-1227 DMNGK
+1227 DRDTNSK
-1232 DSGIGSQIGDRD
+1232 DSGISQMGET
-1244 PHNNNVMLQSMT
+1244 HMMQSMT
-1256 VLETGGG
+1256 VLDG
-1263 VGGLGIYGLPSNGIN
+1263 VSHGVYGMASNGMN
-1278 GHIVGGF
+1278 GHIGVGM

-1316 DGMDLAHKTIAQQ
+1316 DSMDLAHKTIAQQ
-1329 QQQQQQQPRFNLAEN
+1329 QQMLQQQRHQSYSCTEN
-1344 GEVVLD
+1344 GELVLD

-1363 LLSHE
+1363 VLTLQSL
-1368 SAPEVTK
+1368 PETTK
-1375 QVLENLQTCI
+1375 QVLENLQICI
-1385 KYGSC
+1385 KHGSC

-1413 DVLIAA
+1413 EVLIAS

-1426 VRSGN
+1426 VRSTD
-1431 MKACWSKFLELI
+1431 MKACWSNFLELI
-1443 LLKIIDCYKISKEVS
+1443 LLKIIDCYKISQEVS

-1466 KIADVLPLD
+1466 KIAGVLPLD
-1475 VSVNILNPVIAT
+1475 ISVNILNPVIAT

-1501 ELTHKQ
+1501 ELTKKQ
-1507 GKGLTDNH
+1507 GKDLTDNH
-1515 LDSIMPNVAR
+1515 LDCIMPNVAR
-1525 LADDSQSMVRKAA
+1525 LAYDSQSMVRKAA

-1543 KLYVVMGEDKVKPKF
+1543 KLYIVMGEEKVKPKF
-1558 SLLNASKIRLLNV
+1558 SLLNESKIRLLNV
-1571 YIAKSQGNGGGSGG
+1571 YIAKSMGGGGSS
-1585 GGNSRTGGS
+1585 NSSKGGS
-1594 SATTTT
+1594 STT

>member
-1 MAYQKPADI
+1 MAYQKPIDI

-75 ELIVRLGHDF
+75 ELIVRLGQDF

-116 KLMECRVVLP
+116 KLMECRVVVP
-126 QSLLDKLNVCFK
+126 QSLLDKLSVCFK
-138 HKNSKVREE
+138 HKNAKVREE

-152 VSTLNEYGTQSLTV
+152 VSTLNEYGTQSLSV
-166 KVYIPPIVSLL
+166 KMYIPPIVSLL
-177 GDPSP
+177 GDPAP

-193 EIYKHVGDKLRTDLK
+193 EIYKHVGDKLRVDLK
-208 KREVPPTKVA
+208 KREVPPTKMA
-218 VLEQKFDEARND
+218 ILEQKFDETRND
-230 GLLLPSALLVPVSA
+230 GLLLPSALQAAPTAA
-244 GGGAHDELDRAA
+244 GGGGHDELDRAA

-268 PSAATPRKP
+268 PSATPRKP
-277 LFESGLQAG
+277 LFETQTAG
-286 SGDLMLAAGAVS
+286 SGDLLLAAGAVS
-298 VDVFEASFE
+298 AEVFEASFE
-307 SVPQL
+307 NVPQL
-312 TIFSQRDMDD
+312 TIFSQRDMDE
-322 HMKSINTLIGDKNVD
+322 HMKSINTLIGDNRVD
-337 WEKRVDALKKIRSL
+337 WEKRVEALKKIRSL
-351 LLINIQG
+351 LMINVQG
-358 SPTFVQ
+358 SPAFVQ

-394 MSKVLKSRLDQFTIY
+394 MSKVLRNRLDQFTIY

-425 SSSGTLALKYV
+425 SSAGTIALKYV
-436 IRYTHAPKIIPIV
+436 IRYTHAPKIIPIL

-458 KDIRSSLSELLM
+458 KDIRSTLCEMLG
-470 LLFEEWPTKAL
+470 LLFEEWPTKTL

-492 RKGIGDAD
+492 RKGMVDAD
-500 NDARRHSRCAFWIF
+500 NDARRHSRCAFWSF
-514 RRHFPELADN
+514 RRHFPDLADN

-545 TNGTNS
+545 TN
-551 MSVSLRG
+551 
-558 SNSSLNSVSGGVIK
+558 
-572 RRQSSGLRSPATAQ
+572 
-586 PPAVHATSVST
+586 
-597 ENLTTVP
+597 
-604 GTASGSS
+604 
-611 SSSSRLQRAPSL
+611 
-623 PRTYNRSNRSGIPVA
+623 
-638 TTPRDSN
+638 
-645 PPPQQQQQQLQPLF
+645 
-659 RAGAAAGGF
+659 AGAAGGF

-688 STLARMKVT
+688 STLARLKVT

-710 ARAKKTPTSAS
+710 ARAKKTPSSAS
-721 ASSAANTVTPQQ
+721 ATSSSASNTATPQQ

-758 PSSKMRDLYGGVT
+758 PSSKLRDMYSGVT
-771 SIYRQTTGTVP
+771 SIYRQTGTVP

-803 SQTQFGS
+803 THTQFGS
-810 LRRHAYGTNSPRRP
+810 LRRTAYGTSSPRRP

-844 ESALADA
+844 ENALADA
-851 LSPGDEADLA
+851 LSPGDEHDMP
-861 CADFARLGLHRKISR
+861 CSDFARLALHRKISR

-911 LDSSRPAIEDIE
+911 LDSSRQVIDDID

-936 RKDGLVS
+936 RKDGLIN

-952 MLTQH
+952 MLTQQ

-988 ILSHSA
+988 ILSHSN
-994 DLHDWLFILLTR
+994 DLQDWLFILLTR

-1014 LLGSMNGKIWKTLQL
+1014 LLGSMHGKIWKTLQL
-1029 IYEYFPFDLQLQCVF
+1029 IYEYFPADLQLQCVF

-1055 VKTRQATLRFLT
+1055 VKTRQATLKFLS
-1067 QLVMNYCT
+1067 QLATSYCT
-1075 GPQFVVH
+1075 ASQFVVH
-1082 PQNQQVMN
+1082 PQNQQVVN

-1102 QKSIELKSQARQC
+1102 QKSIELKSQARMC
-1115 IIALYNCNPSQMTMT
+1115 IVALYNCNPSQMTMA
-1130 LGNLPKQ
+1130 LANLPKQ
-1137 YQDTARAYI
+1137 YQDTAKIYI
-1146 QHNMRRSASGND
+1146 QQNMRRSTSGND

-1190 RQASVEVP
+1190 RQASVEAA

-1213 TTAEIQNYSFETKL
+1213 TTAEIQNYSFESKL
-1227 DMNGK
+1227 DRDANSK
-1232 DSGIGSQIGDRD
+1232 DSGISQMGET
-1244 PHNNNVMLQSMT
+1244 HMMQSMT
-1256 VLETGGG
+1256 VLDG
-1263 VGGLGIYGLPSNGIN
+1263 VGGHGVYGLASNGMN
-1278 GHIVGGF
+1278 GHIGGGL

-1329 QQQQQQQPRFNLAEN
+1329 QQMLQQQRHQSYSRAEN
-1344 GEVVLD
+1344 GELILD

-1363 LLSHE
+1363 VLTLQ
-1368 SAPEVTK
+1368 SAPETTK
-1375 QVLENLQTCI
+1375 QVLENLQICI
-1385 KYGSC
+1385 KHGSC
-1390 ELPIKNFKAIMKMLL
+1390 DLPIKNFKAIMKMLL

-1413 DVLIAA
+1413 DVLIAS

-1426 VRSGN
+1426 VRSTE
-1431 MKACWSKFLELI
+1431 MKACWSNFLELI

-1466 KIADVLPLD
+1466 KIAGILPLD
-1475 VSVNILNPVIAT
+1475 ISVNILNPVIAT

-1501 ELTHKQ
+1501 ELTQKQ
-1507 GKGLTDNH
+1507 GKDLTDNH
-1515 LDSIMPNVAR
+1515 LDCIMPNVAR

-1543 KLYVVMGEDKVKPKF
+1543 KLYIVMGEEKVKPKF

-1571 YIAKSQGNGGGSGG
+1571 YIAKSMGSG
-1585 GGNSRTGGS
+1585 SSSSSKGGS
-1594 SATTTT
+1594 STT

>member
-1 MAYQKPADI
+1 MAYQKPTDI

-75 ELIVRLGHDF
+75 ELIVRLGQDF

-95 VIDRLGDSRDTVRE
+95 VIDRLGDNRDTVRE

-116 KLMECRVVLP
+116 KLMECRVVVP
-126 QSLLDKLNVCFK
+126 QSLLDKLSVCFK
-138 HKNSKVREE
+138 HKNAKVREE

-152 VSTLNEYGTQSLTV
+152 VSTLNEYGTQALSV
-166 KVYIPPIVSLL
+166 RMYIAPIVSLL
-177 GDPSP
+177 GDPTP

-193 EIYKHVGDKLRTDLK
+193 EIYKHVGDKLRVDLK
-208 KREVPPTKVA
+208 KREVPPTKA
-218 VLEQKFDEARND
+218 AILEQKFDETRND
-230 GLLLPSALLVPVSA
+230 GLLLPSALTAASGGA
-244 GGGAHDELDRAA
+244 GGGQDELDRAP
-256 VVERPTRLVKRT
+256 VIERPTRLVKRT
-268 PSAATPRKP
+268 PSATPRKP
-277 LFESGLQAG
+277 LFETQATG
-286 SGDLMLAAGAVS
+286 SGDLLLAVGAVS
-298 VDVFEASFE
+298 HDIFEASFE
-307 SVPQL
+307 NVPQL

-322 HMKSINTLIGDKNVD
+322 HVKSINTLIGDKSVD

-351 LLINIQG
+351 LMINVQG
-358 SPTFVQ
+358 SPGFVQ

-394 MSKVLKSRLDQFTIY
+394 MSKVLRSRLDQFAIY

-425 SSSGTLALKYV
+425 SSSGTVALKYV
-436 IRYTHAPKIIPIV
+436 IRYTHAPKIIPIL

-458 KDIRSSLSELLM
+458 KDIRSSLCEMLG
-470 LLFEEWPTKAL
+470 LLFDEWPSKAL
-481 EKHNSLLREAL
+481 EKHSSLLREAL
-492 RKGIGDAD
+492 RKGMVDAD
-500 NDARRHSRCAFWIF
+500 NDARRYSRCAFWSF
-514 RRHFPELADN
+514 RRHFPDLADN
-524 LYGSLDISTQRAL
+524 LYGSLDISTQRTL
-537 ERERDNLG
+537 ERERENLG

-586 PPAVHATSVST
+586 PPVSATSVST

-604 GTASGSS
+604 GSS
-611 SSSSRLQRAPSL
+611 SSAGATRLQRAPSL
-623 PRTYNRSNRSGIPVA
+623 PRTYNRNRSGIPVA
-638 TTPRDSN
+638 TTSREVTP
-645 PPPQQQQQQLQPLF
+645 QLQAPHQQPPAA
-659 RAGAAAGGF
+659 RAGAAGGF

-688 STLARMKVT
+688 STLARLKVT

-721 ASSAANTVTPQQ
+721 ATSSSARDTATPQQ

-758 PSSKMRDLYGGVT
+758 PSSKLRDMYGGVT
-771 SIYRQTTGTVP
+771 SLYRQTGTVP
-782 KKAQSGIPRS
+782 KKTQSGIPRS

-803 SQTQFGS
+803 SHNQFGS
-810 LRRHAYGTNSPRRP
+810 LRRPTYGTSSPRRP

-844 ESALADA
+844 ENALADA
-851 LSPGDEADLA
+851 LSPGDEHDMP
-861 CADFARLGLHRKISR
+861 CGDFARLALHRKISR

-911 LDSSRPAIEDIE
+911 LDSSRQVIEDIE

-936 RKDGLVS
+936 RKDGLIN

-952 MLTQH
+952 MLSQQ

-988 ILSHSA
+988 ILSHSN

-1014 LLGSMNGKIWKTLQL
+1014 LLGSMHGKIWKTLQL
-1029 IYEYFPFDLQLQCVF
+1029 IYEYFPADLQLQCVF
-1044 RILVDNAQTPN
+1044 RILVDNVQTPN
-1055 VKTRQATLRFLT
+1055 VKTRQATLKFLS
-1067 QLVMNYCT
+1067 QLATSYCT
-1075 GPQFVVH
+1075 ASQFVVH
-1082 PQNQQVMN
+1082 PQNQQVVN
-1090 LAIQKIIQTSLD
+1090 HAIQKIIQTTLD
-1102 QKSIELKSQARQC
+1102 QKSIELKSQARMA
-1115 IIALYNCNPSQMTMT
+1115 IVALYNCNPSQMTMT
-1130 LGNLPKQ
+1130 LANLPKQ
-1137 YQDTARAYI
+1137 YQDTAKIYI
-1146 QHNMRRSASGND
+1146 QQNMRRSASGND

-1182 QNIASPRS
+1182 QTIASPRS
-1190 RQASVEVP
+1190 RQASVEVV

-1213 TTAEIQNYSFETKL
+1213 TTAEIQNYSFESKL
-1227 DMNGK
+1227 DRDTNSK
-1232 DSGIGSQIGDRD
+1232 DSGISQMGET
-1244 PHNNNVMLQSMT
+1244 HMMQSMS
-1256 VLETGGG
+1256 VLDG
-1263 VGGLGIYGLPSNGIN
+1263 VGHGIYGLPSNGIN
-1278 GHIVGGF
+1278 GHLGG
-1285 GGLEKDDSC
+1285 GAVSLEKDDSC

-1316 DGMDLAHKTIAQQ
+1316 DSMDLAHKTIAQQ
-1329 QQQQQQQPRFNLAEN
+1329 QMMQQPRPTYSFAEN
-1344 GEVVLD
+1344 GELVLE

-1363 LLSHE
+1363 VLTLQSP
-1368 SAPEVTK
+1368 PETTK
-1375 QVLENLQTCI
+1375 QVLENLQICI
-1385 KYGSC
+1385 KHGSC

-1413 DVLIAA
+1413 DVLIAS
-1419 LHTLGRI
+1419 LDTLGRI
-1426 VRSGN
+1426 VRSTE
-1431 MKACWSKFLELI
+1431 MKACWSNFLELI

-1458 REIDIIVV
+1458 REIDIIVL
-1466 KIADVLPLD
+1466 KIAGVLPLD
-1475 VSVNILNPVIAT
+1475 TSVNILNPVIAT
-1487 GEFPANLCALKILT
+1487 GDFPANLCALKILT
-1501 ELTHKQ
+1501 ELTYKQ
-1507 GKGLTDNH
+1507 GKHLTDNH

-1525 LADDSQSMVRKAA
+1525 LADDTQSMVRKAA

-1543 KLYVVMGEDKVKPKF
+1543 KLYIVMGEEKVKPKF

-1571 YIAKSQGNGGGSGG
+1571 YIAKSMNGI
-1585 GGNSRTGGS
+1585 GGS
-1594 SATTTT
+1594 SSSSKGGPSTT

>member
-75 ELIVRLGHDF
+75 ELIVRLGQDF

-152 VSTLNEYGTQSLTV
+152 VSTLNEYGTQSLSV

-193 EIYKHVGDKLRTDLK
+193 EIYKHVGDKLRIDLK

-218 VLEQKFDEARND
+218 ILEQKFDEARND
-230 GLLLPSALLVPVSA
+230 GLLLPSALTVPASA
-244 GGGAHDELDRAA
+244 GGGHDELDRAA

-277 LFESGLQAG
+277 LFESGQQG

-322 HMKSINTLIGDKNVD
+322 HMKSINTLIGDKSVD

-351 LLINIQG
+351 LMINIQG

-425 SSSGTLALKYV
+425 SSSGTLALKFV
-436 IRYTHAPKIIPIV
+436 IRYTHAPKIIPIL

-458 KDIRSSLSELLM
+458 KDIRSSLSELLI

-514 RRHFPELADN
+514 RRHFPELADS

-551 MSVSLRG
+551 MSG
-558 SNSSLNSVSGGVIK
+558 SSPK
-572 RRQSSGLRSPATAQ
+572 ERRQSSGLRSPATAQ
-586 PPAVHATSVST
+586 PP
-597 ENLTTVP
+597 
-604 GTASGSS
+604 
-611 SSSSRLQRAPSL
+611 
-623 PRTYNRSNRSGIPVA
+623 
-638 TTPRDSN
+638 
-645 PPPQQQQQQLQPLF
+645 
-659 RAGAAAGGF
+659 AAAGGF

-710 ARAKKTPTSAS
+710 ARAKKTPTAS

-771 SIYRQTTGTVP
+771 SVYRQTGTVP

-810 LRRHAYGTNSPRRP
+810 LRRHAYGTSSPRRP

-923 TIIQFCASSHWSE
+923 TIIQFCASTHWSE

-988 ILSHSA
+988 ILSHSI

-1146 QHNMRRSASGND
+1146 QHNMRRSASACNAR
-1158 SPSSPLSSSSPKPLL
+1158 SVRPPSSPLSSSSPKPLL

-1198 AESMNTEEV
+1198 TESMNTEEV
-1207 YKNLRK
+1207 YKHLRK
-1213 TTAEIQNYSFETKL
+1213 TTAEIQNYSFESKL

-1278 GHIVGGF
+1278 GHIVAGF

-1329 QQQQQQQPRFNLAEN
+1329 QQQQQQQPRYSLAEN

-1375 QVLENLQTCI
+1375 QVLENLRTCI
-1385 KYGSC
+1385 KYGTC

-1466 KIADVLPLD
+1466 KIANVLPLD

-1501 ELTHKQ
+1501 ELTHNQ

-1571 YIAKSQGNGGGSGG
+1571 YIAKSQGSGGGSAG

>member
-56 PWMTGSHHK
+56 PWMTGSHYK

-116 KLMECRVVLP
+116 KLMECRVVQP
-126 QSLLDKLNVCFK
+126 QTLLDKLNICFK
-138 HKNSKVREE
+138 HKNGKVREE

-152 VSTLNEYGTQSLTV
+152 VSTLNEYGTQSLSV

-182 TVRDAA
+182 SVRDAA

-193 EIYKHVGDKLRTDLK
+193 EIYKHVGDKLRIDLK
-208 KREVPPTKVA
+208 KRDVPPTKVA
-218 VLEQKFDEARND
+218 TLEQKFDEARND
-230 GLLLPSALLVPVSA
+230 GLLLPSALTA
-244 GGGAHDELDRAA
+244 ATGGIGGGGHDELDRAP

-268 PSAATPRKP
+268 PSATPRKP
-277 LFESGLQAG
+277 LYETQPAG
-286 SGDLMLAAGAVS
+286 STGGDAMLAAGSVS
-298 VDVFEASFE
+298 VEVFEASFE
-307 SVPQL
+307 NVPQL
-312 TIFSQRDMDD
+312 TIFSQRDMDE

-351 LLINIQG
+351 LMLNVQA
-358 SPTFVQ
+358 SPSFVQ

-425 SSSGTLALKYV
+425 SSSGTLALRFV
-436 IRYTHAPKIIPIV
+436 LRYTHAPKIIPIL

-458 KDIRSSLSELLM
+458 KDIRSSLCEMLI

-492 RKGIGDAD
+492 KKGIGDAD
-500 NDARRHSRCAFWIF
+500 NDARRHSRCAFWLF
-514 RRHFPELADN
+514 RRHFPELADS

-545 TNGTNS
+545 
-551 MSVSLRG
+551 
-558 SNSSLNSVSGGVIK
+558 SNV
-572 RRQSSGLRSPATAQ
+572 
-586 PPAVHATSVST
+586 
-597 ENLTTVP
+597 
-604 GTASGSS
+604 
-611 SSSSRLQRAPSL
+611 
-623 PRTYNRSNRSGIPVA
+623 
-638 TTPRDSN
+638 
-645 PPPQQQQQQLQPLF
+645 
-659 RAGAAAGGF
+659 GAAAGGF

-710 ARAKKTPTSAS
+710 ARAKKTPTSAT
-721 ASSAANTVTPQQ
+721 AANTATPQQ

-758 PSSKMRDLYGGVT
+758 PSSKMRDMYGGVT
-771 SIYRQTTGTVP
+771 SLYRQTGTVP
-782 KKAQSGIPRS
+782 KKPQSGIPRS

-803 SQTQFGS
+803 THTQFGS
-810 LRRHAYGTNSPRRP
+810 LRRHAYGTSSPRRP

-844 ESALADA
+844 ENALADA
-851 LSPGDEADLA
+851 LSPGDEADMA
-861 CADFARLGLHRKISR
+861 CTDFARLGIHRKISR

-911 LDSSRPAIEDIE
+911 LDSSRTVIDDIE

-936 RKDGLVS
+936 RKDGLIN
-943 LTQYLSEGK
+943 LTQYLGDGK

-988 ILSHSA
+988 ILSHSN

-1029 IYEYFPFDLQLQCVF
+1029 IYEYFPPDLQLQCVF

-1067 QLVMNYCT
+1067 QLALNYCT
-1075 GPQFVVH
+1075 ASQFVVQ

-1102 QKSIELKSQARQC
+1102 QKSIELKSQARLC
-1115 IIALYNCNPSQMTMT
+1115 IVALYNCNPSQMTLT

-1146 QHNMRRSASGND
+1146 QHNMRRSVSGND

-1198 AESMNTEEV
+1198 TESMNTEEV

-1213 TTAEIQNYSFETKL
+1213 TTAEIQNYSFESKL
-1227 DMNGK
+1227 DRDTNSK
-1232 DSGIGSQIGDRD
+1232 DSGISQMGET
-1244 PHNNNVMLQSMT
+1244 HMMQSMT
-1256 VLETGGG
+1256 VLETGMG
-1263 VGGLGIYGLPSNGIN
+1263 GIYGLSSNGIHN
-1278 GHIVGGF
+1278 GHIGIGL
-1285 GGLEKDDSC
+1285 GSLEKDDSC

-1316 DGMDLAHKTIAQQ
+1316 DGMEMAHKTIVQQ
-1329 QQQQQQQPRFNLAEN
+1329 QQQQQRHQSYSFAEN
-1344 GEVVLD
+1344 GELILE

-1363 LLSHE
+1363 VLTHE
-1368 SAPEVTK
+1368 SAPDVTK
-1375 QVLENLQTCI
+1375 QVLENLQICI
-1385 KYGSC
+1385 KHGSC

-1413 DVLIAA
+1413 DVLIAS

-1426 VRSGN
+1426 VRSTD

-1458 REIDIIVV
+1458 REIDSIVV
-1466 KIADVLPLD
+1466 KIAGVLPLD
-1475 VSVNILNPVIAT
+1475 ISVNILNPVIAT

-1501 ELTHKQ
+1501 ELTQKQ
-1507 GKGLTDNH
+1507 GKDLTDNH
-1515 LDSIMPNVAR
+1515 LDSIMPNVVR

-1543 KLYVVMGEDKVKPKF
+1543 KLYIVMGEEKVKPKF

-1571 YIAKSQGNGGGSGG
+1571 YIAKALGAGGGGGGSSKG
-1585 GGNSRTGGS
+1585 TGS
-1594 SATTTT
+1594 SGTVTTT

>member
-1 MAYQKPADI
+1 MAYQKPIDI

-75 ELIVRLGHDF
+75 ELIVRLGQDF

-116 KLMECRVVLP
+116 KLMECRVVVP
-126 QSLLDKLNVCFK
+126 QSLLDKLSVCFK
-138 HKNSKVREE
+138 HKNAKVREE

-152 VSTLNEYGTQSLTV
+152 VSTLNEYGTQSLSV
-166 KVYIPPIVSLL
+166 KMYIPPIVSLL
-177 GDPSP
+177 GDPAP

-193 EIYKHVGDKLRTDLK
+193 EIYKHVGDKLRVDLK
-208 KREVPPTKVA
+208 KREVPPTKMA
-218 VLEQKFDEARND
+218 ILEQKFDETRND
-230 GLLLPSALLVPVSA
+230 GLLLPSALQAAPSAA
-244 GGGAHDELDRAA
+244 GGGGHDELDRAA

-268 PSAATPRKP
+268 PSATPRKP
-277 LFESGLQAG
+277 LFETQTAG
-286 SGDLMLAAGAVS
+286 SGDLLLAAGAVS
-298 VDVFEASFE
+298 AEVFEASFE
-307 SVPQL
+307 NVPQL
-312 TIFSQRDMDD
+312 TIFSQRDMDE
-322 HMKSINTLIGDKNVD
+322 HMKSINTLIGDNRVD
-337 WEKRVDALKKIRSL
+337 WEKRVEALKKIRSL
-351 LLINIQG
+351 LMINVQG
-358 SPTFVQ
+358 SPAFVQ

-394 MSKVLKSRLDQFTIY
+394 MSKVLRNRLDQFTIY

-425 SSSGTLALKYV
+425 SSAGTIALKYV
-436 IRYTHAPKIIPIV
+436 IRYTHAPKIIPIL

-458 KDIRSSLSELLM
+458 KDIRSSLSEMLG
-470 LLFEEWPTKAL
+470 LLFEEWPTKTL

-492 RKGIGDAD
+492 RKGMADAD
-500 NDARRHSRCAFWIF
+500 NDARRHSRCAFWSF
-514 RRHFPELADN
+514 RRHFPDLADN

-558 SNSSLNSVSGGVIK
+558 SNSSLNSVSGGVI
-572 RRQSSGLRSPATAQ
+572 T
-586 PPAVHATSVST
+586 
-597 ENLTTVP
+597 
-604 GTASGSS
+604 
-611 SSSSRLQRAPSL
+611 
-623 PRTYNRSNRSGIPVA
+623 
-638 TTPRDSN
+638 
-645 PPPQQQQQQLQPLF
+645 
-659 RAGAAAGGF
+659 
-668 RSVSAVD
+668 
-675 TAAAQRARARAQY
+675 
-688 STLARMKVT
+688 
-697 SGTASLQGHYAQQ
+697 
-710 ARAKKTPTSAS
+710 
-721 ASSAANTVTPQQ
+721 
-733 PPTPER
+733 
-739 KIRSRAGVSQSQP
+739 

-758 PSSKMRDLYGGVT
+758 PSSKLRDMYSGVT
-771 SIYRQTTGTVP
+771 SIYRQTGTVP

-803 SQTQFGS
+803 SHTQFGS
-810 LRRHAYGTNSPRRP
+810 LRRTAYGTSSPRRP

-844 ESALADA
+844 ENALADA
-851 LSPGDEADLA
+851 LSPGDEHDMP
-861 CADFARLGLHRKISR
+861 CSDFARLALHRKISR

-911 LDSSRPAIEDIE
+911 LDSSRQVIDDID

-936 RKDGLVS
+936 RKDGLIN

-952 MLTQH
+952 MLTQQ

-988 ILSHSA
+988 ILSHSN
-994 DLHDWLFILLTR
+994 DLQDWLFILLTR

-1014 LLGSMNGKIWKTLQL
+1014 LLGSMHGKIWKTLQL
-1029 IYEYFPFDLQLQCVF
+1029 IYEYFPADLQLQCVF

-1055 VKTRQATLRFLT
+1055 VKTRQATLKFLS
-1067 QLVMNYCT
+1067 QLATSYCT
-1075 GPQFVVH
+1075 ASQFVVH
-1082 PQNQQVMN
+1082 PQNQQVVN

-1102 QKSIELKSQARQC
+1102 QKSIELKSQARMC
-1115 IIALYNCNPSQMTMT
+1115 IVALYNCNPSQMTMA
-1130 LGNLPKQ
+1130 LANLPKQ
-1137 YQDTARAYI
+1137 YQDTAKIYI
-1146 QHNMRRSASGND
+1146 QQNMRRSTSGND

-1190 RQASVEVP
+1190 RQASVEAA

-1213 TTAEIQNYSFETKL
+1213 TTAEIQNYSFESKL
-1227 DMNGK
+1227 DRDANSK
-1232 DSGIGSQIGDRD
+1232 DSGISQMGET
-1244 PHNNNVMLQSMT
+1244 HMMQSMT
-1256 VLETGGG
+1256 VLDG
-1263 VGGLGIYGLPSNGIN
+1263 VGGHGVYGLASNGMN
-1278 GHIVGGF
+1278 GHIGGGL

-1329 QQQQQQQPRFNLAEN
+1329 QQMLQQQRHQSYSRAEN
-1344 GEVVLD
+1344 GELILD

-1363 LLSHE
+1363 VLTLQ
-1368 SAPEVTK
+1368 SAPETTK
-1375 QVLENLQTCI
+1375 QVLENLQICI
-1385 KYGSC
+1385 KHGSC
-1390 ELPIKNFKAIMKMLL
+1390 DLPIKNFKAIMKMLL

-1413 DVLIAA
+1413 DVLIAS

-1426 VRSGN
+1426 VRSTE
-1431 MKACWSKFLELI
+1431 MKACWSNFLELI

-1466 KIADVLPLD
+1466 KIAGILPLD
-1475 VSVNILNPVIAT
+1475 ISVNILNPVIAT

-1501 ELTHKQ
+1501 ELTQKQ
-1507 GKGLTDNH
+1507 GKDLTDNH
-1515 LDSIMPNVAR
+1515 LDCIMPNVAR

-1543 KLYVVMGEDKVKPKF
+1543 KLYIVMGEEKVKPKF

-1571 YIAKSQGNGGGSGG
+1571 YIAKSMGSG
-1585 GGNSRTGGS
+1585 SSSSSKGGS
-1594 SATTTT
+1594 STT